1 MIQHALLGA
10 SSSHKWLH
18 CPPSAR
24 LEEQFENTTSI
35 FAEEGTAAHAL
46 AEYKIRR
53 ILGEVINRP
62 TSDYDSDELEEYTD
76 IYLNLAIELIEKA
89 KEGCKDP
96 LILVE
101 QRLDYS
107 CYVPE
112 GFGTGDL
119 IIVADKTLDIV
130 DLKYGRG
137 VAVSAEDN
145 PQMKLY
151 ALGALSLF
159 AALYNIQTVKMTI
172 CQPRLE
178 NISSYEIN
186 ANDLIEWAET
196 ELKPKAAL
204 AYKGDGEFLPGEHC
218 RFCRARH
225 ACRARAD
232 SFLELAKYDFKL
244 PALLDDHEIVEV
256 IALADKLSSWAEDVY
271 TYATDKAINEGKEWS
286 GYKLVA
292 GRSNRKYTNEQDVIN
307 AVTSAGYTDIYK
319 QSLIGISDMEKLLGK
334 KVFAE
339 LLSELIEKPQGKA
352 TLVPAND
359 KRQTLKINNTAEA
372 DFKEET

>member
-1 MIQHALLGA
+1 MAEHALLGA

-24 LEEQFENTTSI
+24 LEEQFENTTST

-46 AEYKIRR
+46 AEYKLRQF
-53 ILGEVINRP
+53 LGESVEKP
-62 TSDYDSDELEEYTD
+62 SSSYDSDELEEYTD
-76 IYLNLAIELIEKA
+76 IYVGLAIELIA
-89 KEGCKDP
+89 KTREACKDAI
-96 LILVE
+96 ILVE
-101 QRLDYS
+101 QRLNYS

-119 IIVADKTLDIV
+119 IIIADETLDIV

-151 ALGALSLF
+151 ALGALTLF
-159 AALYNIQTVKMTI
+159 NPLYDIRKVRMTI

-178 NISSYEIN
+178 NISSYEIS
-186 ANDLIEWAET
+186 ADELLGWAER

-204 AYKGDGEFLPGEHC
+204 AFKGAGEFLPGDHC

-225 ACRARAD
+225 ACRARTE
-232 SFLELAKYDFKL
+232 SHLELTKYDFKL
-244 PALLDDHEIVEV
+244 PALLEDDEIVEI
-256 IALADKLSSWAEDVY
+256 IALADKLASWATDVY
-271 TYATDKAINEGKEWS
+271 AYATDKAINQDKVWP

-292 GRSNRKYTNEQDVIN
+292 GRSNRKYKNEGDVIN
-307 AVTSAGYTDIYK
+307 TVTAAGYTDIYK
-319 QSLIGISDMEKLLGK
+319 QSLIGLSDMEKLLGK

-339 LLSELIEKPQGKA
+339 LLDGLIEKPQGKA
-352 TLVPAND
+352 TLVPESD
-359 KRQTLKINNTAEA
+359 KRQAIKINNTAEA

>member
-307 AVTSAGYTDIYK
+307 AVTAAGYTDIYK

>member
-46 AEYKIRR
+46 AEYKIRS

-62 TSDYDSDELEEYTD
+62 TSDYDSDELEAYTD

-119 IIVADKTLDIV
+119 IIVADETLDIV

-137 VAVSAEDN
+137 VVVSAEDN

-244 PALLDDHEIVEV
+244 PALLDDHEIAEV

-271 TYATDKAINEGKEWS
+271 TYATDKAINERKEWS

-307 AVTSAGYTDIYK
+307 AVTAAGYTDIYK